1 MILDAET
8 SQRLDELKGFV
19 SRYRREDL
27 SATDF
32 WDGFWAL
39 VGDLDARAFSEN
51 VEPELRERYT
61 EILAMADDAG
71 FMVPNEFH
79 P

>member
-1 MILDAET
+1 MILDVDT
-8 SQRLDELKGFV
+8 SQRLDELKVFV
-19 SRYRREDL
+19 GRYRREDL

-39 VGDLDARAFSEN
+39 AGDLDARAFSDE
-51 VEPELRERYT
+51 VEPELRERYS

-71 FMVPNEFH
+71 FMVPSEFY